1 MYLVELKPGRE
12 ELYRTGD
19 DLAIAIRDGDVDA
32 RSRIYHRATAKWIS
46 ITLHPQYRAI
56 IADQKPDPA
65 KAVRKAW
72 GLLSSAMG
80 SVPVE
85 LPGSDAPASSGAIRQ
100 RWKRPVGLGLACIL
114 LLLGIQLAFTGPR
127 PPWAGQGKPIVRAA
141 PQRKNP
147 IKVPLAAS
155 PVLDDVERGNPEDYQ
170 LDMVSLAS
178 THNSWPVRATVAGD
192 TIAVETSAVDTSAVA
207 IPPVEAAPALPR
219 APKLRPKALH
229 AALAA
234 SAPQAPVKGRPL
246 QLLMA
251 RYDAASNEVYARL
264 ESGLRA
270 ARLDR
275 LFAPGRLTAGG
286 AVPATRL
293 SLAGATNFIRVYRQQ
308 QAAIDQAYQDSV
320 AMLAKRNGW
329 KPKDIKQ
336 WSSRPPRKE
345 SPTLVLLTNSLLAG
359 IDSLL
364 GVLDEQAG
372 AYKIR
377 GTAIAFENPAATQ
390 AYAALRRR
398 IKEGIDGAVG
408 AGGATTFG
416 PAGLLLQA
424 IGTSTLP
431 RET

>member
-1 MYLVELKPGRE
+1 
-12 ELYRTGD
+12 
-19 DLAIAIRDGDVDA
+19 
-32 RSRIYHRATAKWIS
+32 
-46 ITLHPQYRAI
+46 
-56 IADQKPDPA
+56 
-65 KAVRKAW
+65 
-72 GLLSSAMG
+72 MG
-80 SVPVE
+80 
-85 LPGSDAPASSGAIRQ
+85 
-100 RWKRPVGLGLACIL
+100 
-114 LLLGIQLAFTGPR
+114 
-127 PPWAGQGKPIVRAA
+127 
-141 PQRKNP
+141 
-147 IKVPLAAS
+147 
-155 PVLDDVERGNPEDYQ
+155 
-170 LDMVSLAS
+170 
-178 THNSWPVRATVAGD
+178 
-192 TIAVETSAVDTSAVA
+192 
-207 IPPVEAAPALPR
+207 
-219 APKLRPKALH
+219 
-229 AALAA
+229 
-234 SAPQAPVKGRPL
+234 
-246 QLLMA
+246 

-336 WSSRPPRKE
+336 WSSRSPRKE

-359 IDSLL
+359 IDSIL